1 MLTQSETVIFAAI
14 QSGDLRRAVGLLL
27 DSYQEE
33 VFSYCVRLAGL
44 REATGVYQRVLTA
57 ALGGLF
63 AFNPRTSIRA
73 WIYGIARATLLDHH
87 RANPADH
94 PGSLEVGYVPVV
106 GPADALG
113 LRLEEE
119 ATETGFGRLSP
130 PVMEVLQLTLW
141 QGLTLAQVADVVG
154 RREDQVRR
162 LACEGLAL
170 LSLENRRGHAAPS

>member
-14 QSGDLRRAVGLLL
+14 RSGDLRRAVELLL

-44 REATGVYQRVLTA
+44 REATGVYQRVLTT
-57 ALGGLF
+57 ALEGIG
-63 AFNPRTSIRA
+63 AFNPQMSIRA
-73 WIYGIARATLLDHH
+73 WIYRIARATLLDHH
-87 RANPADH
+87 RAGPEDH
-94 PGSLEVGYVPVV
+94 PGSREESYVPVI

-119 ATETGFGRLSP
+119 ATETGFGRLDP
-130 PVMEVLQLTLW
+130 PVMEVLQLALW

-154 RREDQVRR
+154 RREEQVRR
-162 LACEGLAL
+162 LACEGLSL
-170 LSLENRRGHAAPS
+170 LSLEIRRGGARPS